1 MFERILVVCVGNV
14 CRSPMAEAL
23 LAQRLAGIGRGQPP
37 AVESAGMAALVGRPA
52 DPIAVELL
60 RERGVDIS
68 GHRARQLTARLVTA
82 ADVVLAMEQG
92 HVRSIEATFPHARG
106 RVHRIGRWQ
115 GFDVPDPYGKPRA
128 AFEHALARIESGID
142 DFERAFWRRT

>member
-14 CRSPMAEAL
+14 CRSPMAAAL
-23 LAQRLAGIGRGQPP
+23 LARRLSGRGQGP
-37 AVESAGMAALVGRPA
+37 AVESAGIAALVGRAA

-60 RERGVDIS
+60 RERGIDLS
-68 GHRARQLTARLVTA
+68 GHRARQLTEELVTR
-82 ADVVLAMEQG
+82 ADLVLAMEQG
-92 HVRSIEATFPHARG
+92 HVRSIEAAFPHARG

-128 AFEHALARIESGID
+128 AFEHSLERIDRGID
-142 DFERAFWRRT
+142 DLERAIRGRT